1 MKLHYSKTFFKFLLV
16 LSLFISE
23 FVTGQ
28 VVIAKQDFETI
39 PSTPIMTFTT
49 SDIGT
54 PGSSTNFSTGNSGSN
69 SSPQNANLFSEGA
82 RGYRIQGPNS
92 GSSTAGRIFTFSN
105 VNTTNYTN
113 ISASF
118 RVAGM
123 SIGSTGNGIDTTV
136 DQVLIEIS
144 PDGGTNWYQQAVVVS
159 TATNLSWYFGATGSG
174 SRNYLANNTFSTFN
188 TTSSVVSGSSNSAI
202 TTVTINNLPSV
213 SNLRIRVSAQVNS
226 ANESWIID
234 DVRLFGT
241 SMPSVPTVV
250 TTVSSLIGTDSA
262 TLNGSINANTLSTDA
277 TFQYGTSTSYGS
289 SVSATPS
296 TVTGST
302 ATSISA
308 SINSLS
314 LNTQYHYRAV
324 GTVSGTP
331 TNGSDMTFYTL
342 AATPGVLTINNP
354 LQTTIDVTVDA
365 TTQNGNP
372 ASTQYAIQEI
382 GGQYVQA
389 NGTLGASEVWQ
400 TAATWTTTT
409 VTGLSTSTT
418 YTFQAKA
425 RNGANVETGFGTS
438 ANGTTLAA
446 QLVDYAVV
454 QFPNT
459 TQSILEGTNL
469 TVYARAYEPGLTT
482 LNGAQSNLFAWI
494 GYSSTN
500 VDPANTVFTWVPA
513 TFNTEFGNDDEYQA
527 TLTGLPIGTYYY
539 AARFQIGTG
548 PYVYAGSNGIWNN
561 DNVTLNINADVVDF
575 ANVQFP
581 TTATITEGNT
591 VTVYAQVY
599 EPGVT
604 EAAGQGPGITAE
616 IGYSTTD
623 STPDATWT
631 WTTTTFNVQVGNN
644 DEYQATIG
652 SNLAPGTYYY
662 ASRFQKTGS
671 STYVYGGTT
680 GIWSTGNSGVLTVN
694 ALGNPNA
701 TAATNITPN
710 SFTANWD
717 AVTDATSYRLD
728 VSTSPTFTGTPNTG
742 DLPWINEFHYDNA
755 STDTGE
761 FVEIVVPNSY
771 SGTNLTISLYNGNG
785 GVVYDTK
792 LLSSLTVGN
801 LTTNQTIYYYNYSSI
816 QNGPDGISL
825 SDDNGLIEFISYGGG
840 TFSATEGPA
849 NGTLSTDI
857 GQSEGTSTPVGYSL
871 QLSGTGNS
879 ITNFSWQP
887 EGIATKGSLNT
898 GQTLTAPSSGTLA
911 FVPGYENLDVGN
923 VTSYNVTG
931 LTQGTTYYYRVRAVG
946 QTTSSNSN
954 VINVTT
960 GYSSVTWNGTSWT
973 NTVGPD
979 STIDAIIEGVYST
992 SANGAF
998 NAKKV
1003 TVNSG
1008 SLTVNSDTTIEIQD
1022 ELVNNLTSA
1031 AVIVENNAVLRQ
1043 FNNVANTGQI
1053 TVRRNSADA
1062 LRLDYTAWSSPVS
1075 DQNALAFS
1083 PATLP
1088 NRFYDYDA
1096 ASNAYVSIVPS
1107 TTDFTAGKGILI
1119 RTPNNWS
1126 STTPAAYPG
1135 EFKGVLNNGDVT
1147 TAVVDGFNLLG
1158 NPYTSPISAT
1168 SFLLNTNNS
1177 STLGMNTIHFW
1188 THTIASNPVTGTYAT
1203 SNYATHNGAGGVA
1216 AAAGGEEPDGIIQVG
1231 QGFVVEVDVNG
1242 TAVFN
1247 NSMRLSASNGQF
1259 FKSANQ
1265 TTTLERHRM
1274 WLDLTSPQYS
1284 HNQILVGYIEGATNA
1299 LDPSLDAKLFAQSNS
1314 VIYSTINNSK
1324 YVIQSRALPFSAS
1337 DVVPLG
1343 LIAQTAGQYTIS
1355 MNHVDG
1361 LFGTQDIYLKDNL
1374 LNITHDIKG
1383 SPYTFVSDAGQF
1395 DARFEIVYAAPLSN
1409 ELPVF
1414 TENSVIVYTNEAG
1427 ITINAGQ
1434 TIIDNVKVYD
1444 VRGRLLFS
1452 QQSVNANSLVLDKI
1466 NTANQVL
1473 ILQIGSVDNK
1483 VISKKIVN

>member
-1 MKLHYSKTFFKFLLV
+1 MKLQLLKTVLIFL
-16 LSLFISE
+16 
-23 FVTGQ
+23 FVFACTGVINGQ
-28 VVIAKQDFETI
+28 VTHTFAGTSGTIDSNISYTTEKNTSSNAPLFSSELRLYYSNASPYNGCSITLLPSNGVIINSVEIYAI
-39 PSTPIMTFTT
+39 
-49 SDIGT
+49 
-54 PGSSTNFSTGNSGSN
+54 SSTYTPTLRYTIGSASITASNPAMSLSGTTYSLSGLNVSTSLKIR
-69 SSPQNANLFSEGA
+69 NA
-82 RGYRIQGPNS
+82 
-92 GSSTAGRIFTFSN
+92 
-105 VNTTNYTN
+105 NTTNTQARLSGIKVTYTLP
-113 ISASF
+113 
-118 RVAGM
+118 GP
-123 SIGSTGNGIDTTV
+123 TV
-136 DQVLIEIS
+136 I
-144 PDGGTNWYQQAVVVS
+144 S
-159 TATNLSWYFGATGSG
+159 TA
-174 SRNYLANNTFSTFN
+174 ST
-188 TTSSVVSGSSNSAI
+188 
-202 TTVTINNLPSV
+202 
-213 SNLRIRVSAQVNS
+213 
-226 ANESWIID
+226 
-234 DVRLFGT
+234 
-241 SMPSVPTVV
+241 
-250 TTVSSLIGTDSA
+250 LIGTDSA
-262 TLNGSINANTLSTDA
+262 NLNGSINANGLNTDA
-277 TFQYGTSTSYGS
+277 TFEYGTTTSYGS
-289 SVSATPS
+289 TVSATPS
-296 TVTGST
+296 SVTGTT

-342 AATPGVLTINNP
+342 AATPGVLTLSNP
-354 LQTTIDVTVDA
+354 LQTTLDVTLNA
-365 TTQNGNP
+365 TTENSNP
-372 ASTQYAIQEI
+372 AITEYAIQET

-400 TAATWTTTT
+400 TAATWATTTI
-409 VTGLSTSTT
+409 TGLSTSTL

-425 RNGANVETGFGTS
+425 RNGANVETVFGTS
-438 ANGTTLAA
+438 ASETTLAA

-482 LNGAQSNLFAWI
+482 LSGEQSNLLAWI
-494 GYSSTN
+494 GYSSTD
-500 VDPANTVFTWVPA
+500 VDPSNPVFTWIPA
-513 TFNTEFGNDDEYQA
+513 TFNAEFGNDDEYQA

-539 AARFQIGTG
+539 AVRFQIGTG
-548 PYVYAGSNGIWNN
+548 PYVYGGSNGNWNN
-561 DNVTLNINADVVDF
+561 DNVTLNVNADVVDF

-581 TTATITEGNT
+581 TTATITEGNA

-604 EAAGQGPGITAE
+604 EAAGQGAGITAE
-616 IGYSTTD
+616 IGYSSTD

-631 WTTTTFNVQVGNN
+631 WTSATFNVQSNNN

-662 ASRFQKTGS
+662 ASRFLKSGS
-671 STYVYGGTT
+671 STYIYGGTT
-680 GIWSTGNSGVLTVN
+680 GIWSSGNSGVLTVN
-694 ALGNPNA
+694 VLGNPNA
-701 TAATNITPN
+701 TAASDITPS
-710 SFTANWD
+710 SFTANWE

-728 VSTSPTFTGTPNTG
+728 VSVSSNFEITNTTSIVESFETGLSGGYQTATVSLSTGDWQVENVLAGTTGVNSGSKSAQLQSATGSQLISPSFDNGISSINFWVTSSTSSGAIQVNYSIDGGMNWIPTSNSPYTGLNTSKVQISVDINTNSPTLIQIKRTGATIYIDDIQINSNT
-742 DLPWINEFHYDNA
+742 
-755 STDTGE
+755 
-761 FVEIVVPNSY
+761 VVPN
-771 SGTNLTISLYNGNG
+771 
-785 GVVYDTK
+785 
-792 LLSSLTVGN
+792 
-801 LTTNQTIYYYNYSSI
+801 
-816 QNGPDGISL
+816 
-825 SDDNGLIEFISYGGG
+825 
-840 TFSATEGPA
+840 
-849 NGTLSTDI
+849 
-857 GQSEGTSTPVGYSL
+857 
-871 QLSGTGNS
+871 
-879 ITNFSWQP
+879 
-887 EGIATKGSLNT
+887 
-898 GQTLTAPSSGTLA
+898 
-911 FVPGYENLDVGN
+911 FVSGYEDLNVGN

-946 QTTSSNSN
+946 QTTSDNSN
-954 VINVTT
+954 VIDVTT
-960 GYSSVTWNGTSWT
+960 GYSSVTWDGTSWT

-979 STIDAIIEGVYST
+979 STMDAIIEGVYST
-992 SANGAF
+992 STNGAF
-998 NAKKV
+998 NAKTV
-1003 TVNSG
+1003 TLNSG
-1008 SLTVNSDTTIEIQD
+1008 SLTINSDTTIEIQD

-1031 AVIVENNAVLRQ
+1031 AVVIENNAILRQ

-1053 TVRRNSADA
+1053 TVRRNSANA

-1075 DQNALAFS
+1075 GQNALAFS

-1096 ASNAYVSIVPS
+1096 SSNAYVSIVPS

-1135 EFKGVLNNGDVT
+1135 EFKGVPNNGDVT
-1147 TAVVDGFNLLG
+1147 TTVVDGFNLLG

-1216 AAAGGEEPDGIIQVG
+1216 SAAGGEEPDGIIQVG
-1231 QGFVVEVDVNG
+1231 QGFVIEVDVNG
-1242 TAVFN
+1242 TAEFN

-1265 TTTLERHRM
+1265 TTTLEKHRM

-1284 HNQILVGYIEGATNA
+1284 HNQILVGYIEGATNTI
-1299 LDPSLDAKLFAQSNS
+1299 DSSLDAKLFGQSNS

-1324 YVIQSRALPFSAS
+1324 YVIQSRALPFTAS
-1337 DVVPLG
+1337 DIVPLG

-1361 LFGTQDIYLKDNL
+1361 LFDTQDIYLRDNL

-1395 DARFEIVYAAPLSN
+1395 DSRFEIVYAAPLAT
-1409 ELPVF
+1409 ELPNF
-1414 TENSVIVYTNEAG
+1414 NENSVVVYTNEAG

-1452 QQSVNANSLVLDKI
+1452 QLNVNANSLVLDKI
-1466 NTANQVL
+1466 NTTNQVL

>member
-1 MKLHYSKTFFKFLLV
+1 MKLQLLKANLRFLL
-16 LSLFISE
+16 LSLFFLNSIGSFSQTFNQITTLAGLTDGE
-23 FVTGQ
+23 YLIIGDGNSNDGMMINTVS
-28 VVIAKQDFETI
+28 
-39 PSTPIMTFTT
+39 STPYINFSSVTN
-49 SDIGT
+49 
-54 PGSSTNFSTGNSGSN
+54 PGSSITSGYTTGNVFQINVTAGVISIYNSSVGYASWGRTGNTSNSADFYNGTVANTERWTASVSSGLWTLSNVDTPTRILQWNN
-69 SSPQNANLFSEGA
+69 SSPRFAC
-82 RGYRIQGPNS
+82 YTS
-92 GSSTAGRIFTFSN
+92 G
-105 VNTTNYTN
+105 
-113 ISASF
+113 
-118 RVAGM
+118 
-123 SIGSTGNGIDTTV
+123 
-136 DQVLIEIS
+136 QVKLKL
-144 PDGGTNWYQQAVVVS
+144 YKK
-159 TATNLSWYFGATGSG
+159 
-174 SRNYLANNTFSTFN
+174 
-188 TTSSVVSGSSNSAI
+188 AI
-202 TTVTINNLPSV
+202 TT
-213 SNLRIRVSAQVNS
+213 
-226 ANESWIID
+226 
-234 DVRLFGT
+234 
-241 SMPSVPTVV
+241 PTV
-250 TTVSSLIGTDSA
+250 TSTSASSIGTNTS
-262 TLNGSINANTLSTDA
+262 TLNGSINANGFSTDA
-277 TFQYGTSTSYGS
+277 SFEYGTTTSYGS
-289 SVSATPS
+289 SVSASPS

-308 SINSLS
+308 SISSLD

-342 AATPGVLTINNP
+342 AATPGVLTLSNP
-354 LQTTIDVTVDA
+354 LQTTLDVTLNA
-365 TTQNGNP
+365 TTENNNP
-372 ASTQYAIQEI
+372 ATTEYAIQET

-400 TAATWTTTT
+400 TAATWATTT
-409 VTGLSTSTT
+409 VTGLSTSTL

-425 RNGANVETGFGTS
+425 RNGANVETVFGTS
-438 ANGTTLAA
+438 ASETTLAA

-459 TQSILEGTNL
+459 TQSILEGANL

-482 LNGAQSNLFAWI
+482 LSGEQSNLFAWI
-494 GYSSTN
+494 GYSSTD
-500 VDPANTVFTWVPA
+500 VDPSNPVFTWIPA
-513 TFNTEFGNDDEYQA
+513 TFNAEFGNDDEYQA

-539 AARFQIGTG
+539 SVRFQIGTG
-548 PYVYAGSNGIWNN
+548 PYVYGGSNGNWNN
-561 DNVTLNINADVVDF
+561 DNVTLNVNADVVDF

-591 VTVYAQVY
+591 LTVYAQVY

-604 EAAGQGPGITAE
+604 EAAGQGAGITAE
-616 IGYSTTD
+616 IGYSSTD

-631 WTTTTFNVQVGNN
+631 WTSATFNVQSNNN

-662 ASRFQKTGS
+662 ASRFLKSGS

-680 GIWSTGNSGVLTVN
+680 GIWSSGNSGVLTVN
-694 ALGNPNA
+694 VLGNPNA
-701 TAATNITPN
+701 TAASDITPS

-728 VSTSPTFTGTPNTG
+728 VSASPIFTGETISLAEWTFPTDGTIVTPDVSTANNATKMLTTNGGTISSSVGDITESASANQWQSGNGTKYWQIDFDATGYYNINLSSAQRSSNTG
-742 DLPWINEFHYDNA
+742 PKNFKVQYKVGADSW
-755 STDTGE
+755 TDTGTD
-761 FVEIVVPNSY
+761 VVVANNFTT
-771 SGTNLTISLYNGNG
+771 GITNLTLPSSCDNQSEVSVRWIMTSDTSVNN
-785 GVVYDTK
+785 GVV
-792 LLSSLTVGN
+792 SSGGTSRIDEIIVSS
-801 LTTNQTIYYYNYSSI
+801 TTNGFI
-816 QNGPDGISL
+816 QPYED
-825 SDDNGLIEFISYGGG
+825 
-840 TFSATEGPA
+840 
-849 NGTLSTDI
+849 
-857 GQSEGTSTPVGYSL
+857 
-871 QLSGTGNS
+871 
-879 ITNFSWQP
+879 
-887 EGIATKGSLNT
+887 LN
-898 GQTLTAPSSGTLA
+898 
-911 FVPGYENLDVGN
+911 VGN

-946 QTTSSNSN
+946 QTTSDNSN
-954 VINVTT
+954 VIDVTT
-960 GYSSVTWNGTSWT
+960 GYSSVTWDGTSWT

-979 STIDAIIEGVYST
+979 STMDAIIEGVYST
-992 SANGAF
+992 STNGAF
-998 NAKKV
+998 NAKTV
-1003 TVNSG
+1003 TLNSG

-1031 AVIVENNAVLRQ
+1031 AVVVENNAILRQ

-1075 DQNALAFS
+1075 GQNALAFS
-1083 PATLP
+1083 PSTLP

-1096 ASNAYVSIVPS
+1096 SSNAYVSIVPS

-1135 EFKGVLNNGDVT
+1135 EFKGVPNNGDI
-1147 TAVVDGFNLLG
+1147 TATVVDGFNLLG

-1231 QGFVVEVDVNG
+1231 QGFVIEVDVNG
-1242 TAVFN
+1242 TAEFN

-1265 TTTLERHRM
+1265 TTTLEKHRM

-1284 HNQILVGYIEGATNA
+1284 HNQILVGYIEGATNTI
-1299 LDPSLDAKLFAQSNS
+1299 DTSLDAKLFGQSNS

-1324 YVIQSRALPFSAS
+1324 YVIQSRALPFTAS
-1337 DVVPLG
+1337 DIVPLG

-1361 LFGTQDIYLKDNL
+1361 LFDTQDVYLRDNL

-1395 DARFEIVYAAPLSN
+1395 DSRFEIVYAAPLASEFPDFN
-1409 ELPVF
+1409 
-1414 TENSVIVYTNEAG
+1414 ENSVVVYTNEAG

-1452 QQSVNANSLVLDKI
+1452 QLNVNANSLVLDKI
-1466 NTANQVL
+1466 NITNQVL

-1483 VISKKIVN
+1483 VISKKIIN